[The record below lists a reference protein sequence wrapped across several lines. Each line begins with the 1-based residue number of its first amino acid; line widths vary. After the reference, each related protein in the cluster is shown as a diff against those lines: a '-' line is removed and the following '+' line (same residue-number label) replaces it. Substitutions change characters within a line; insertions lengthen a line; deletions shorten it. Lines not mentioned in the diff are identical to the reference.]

1 MSTMGN
7 GVLPIAGTERFAC
20 AEPGDR
26 SEIGAHPMGHVITGK
41 RPQAFFKKVQ

>member
-1 MSTMGN
+1 MGN

-20 AEPGDR
+20 AEPGDG